1 MNKTYKSFY
10 ITETPYH
17 WGFEVVAIPDEGE
30 TIRLKMV
37 DYTKA
42 ERVQVIKQRID
53 EPLRIVA

>member
-1 MNKTYKSFY
+1 MNKTYKGFY
-10 ITETPYH
+10 ITETLYH
-17 WGFEVVAIPDEGE
+17 WGFEVVAIPDEGK

-53 EPLRIVA
+53 ERA

>member
-1 MNKTYKSFY
+1 MNKTYKGFY

-42 ERVQVIKQRID
+42 ERVQAIKQRID
-53 EPLRIVA
+53 ERA